1 MSKKSKI
8 KNIHKTDYQVN
19 HMGCLNSSVNSVMHW
34 KKEEFYLADPDF
46 ASLDPDFTS
55 LDPDFATVIHAP
67 QITFP
72 LIQA

>member
-1 MSKKSKI
+1 
-8 KNIHKTDYQVN
+8 
-19 HMGCLNSSVNSVMHW
+19 MHW

-55 LDPDFATVIHAP
+55 LDPDFTSLDPDFATVINAP